1 MKRLYVRVKLFSLKK
16 LIGNTVYTSQ
26 EELRPDCRW
35 SNFYF
40 RFGRVILCF
49 VVVVVIADKSPYVAS
64 VKKAKCII

>member
-26 EELRPDCRW
+26 EDLRPDCRW

-49 VVVVVIADKSPYVAS
+49 VVVVVIIIVFVVA
-64 VKKAKCII
+64 VF